1 MEIKTFNTQN
11 PGTLVL
17 GHAGEHNATTVR
29 FVGFEREAAVNIVYV
44 MLGAPIERMIPLS
57 TDLAFVV
64 QTNVTGA
71 AGRFEGE
78 LLETDAEGNL
88 VKKSP
93 VFYCVVKEALD
104 PTEEIEVTDP
114 SLDLLYA
121 ELYRTYVEIKTAYES
136 GAFKGEKGDRG
147 EQGPAGANGKDG
159 RDGQDG
165 APGPQ
170 GPKGDTGATGPQGP
184 AGPQGEPGDSYDDTE
199 IRSEISQLSESITEI
214 EGEVADKITL
224 ADIPIGNQSTPGL
237 VKYNINGG
245 ITTNSSG
252 QLVLN
257 AATTGQISSRNYYYQ
272 PIVPGT
278 IVHAV
283 DSVITSTAATEQ
295 LTDEQKAAARER
307 IGAAKSG
314 EFELIAEI
322 TITDSNFNQNI
333 EIDKDLSN
341 QDFSLSKAKIVFDS
355 NAISQTIHNG
365 YIQINNSGSN
375 LGPVSYDSNTNKSF
389 NECLIEIGYSLPD
402 RITVQTSTLSAT
414 VATTTPIIRNYGSKV
429 VYSED
434 IHRIRITRN
443 GIGDSGN
450 WSIGTTIK
458 VYGVR
463 A

>member
-29 FVGFEREAAVNIVYV
+29 FEGFEREAAGNIVYV

-121 ELYRTYVEIKTAYES
+121 ELYSTYVEIKTAYES

-147 EQGPAGANGKDG
+147 EQGPAGANGRDG

-170 GPKGDTGATGPQGP
+170 GPKGETGATGPQGP
-184 AGPQGEPGDSYDDTE
+184 AGPQGEPGTSYDDTE
-199 IRSEISQLSESITEI
+199 IKAEISQLSESITEI
-214 EGEVADKITL
+214 EGEVAEKITL
-224 ADIPIGNQSTPGL
+224 ADIPIASGGTAGL
-237 VKYNINGG
+237 VKTTVNYGTQTLGEYVTTYPANENDINNRNNGSNTS
-245 ITTNSSG
+245 IYRP
-252 QLVLN
+252 L
-257 AATTGQISSRNYYYQ
+257 ASSRIDY
-272 PIVPGT
+272 
-278 IVHAV
+278 AV
-283 DSVITSTAATEQ
+283 KAA
-295 LTDEQKAAARER
+295 LTDGKGAAYTDAEKAAAIDR
-307 IGAAKSG
+307 IGATGKFMATK
-314 EFELIAEI
+314 LTEI
-322 TITDSNFNQNI
+322 TVDGTTKNIFLTLDKPVKHYLEIRAEAPTGDGTKTSYLYTYFNGTQVAGTDFVVTNSASTSRYYFKKAYLLSGSLFMFGAQIPPDYLTQNTFQF
-333 EIDKDLSN
+333 L
-341 QDFSLSKAKIVFDS
+341 AKNVYL
-355 NAISQTIHNG
+355 T
-365 YIQINNSGSN
+365 QINNIEF
-375 LGPVSYDSNTNKSF
+375 KSLVAA
-389 NECLIEIGYSLPD
+389 NPLMEGMK
-402 RITVQTSTLSAT
+402 IT
-414 VATTTPIIRNYGSKV
+414 I
-429 VYSED
+429 
-434 IHRIRITRN
+434 
-443 GIGDSGN
+443 
-450 WSIGTTIK
+450 
-458 VYGVR
+458 YGV
-463 A
+463 